1 MSEESNESREDRRQR
16 IIDRI
21 IADRQALRGAKVP
34 EPELEPNLET
44 LVDMTIDLNEI
55 GMLDASSERKWRQI
69 GFGSE
74 GETTVSPPAD
84 E

>member
-1 MSEESNESREDRRQR
+1 MSEETNESREDRRQR
-16 IIDRI
+16 MIDRI
-21 IADRQALRGAKVP
+21 IADRQALRGEKVP

-44 LVDMTIDLNEI
+44 LVDMTLDLNEI
-55 GMLDASSERKWRQI
+55 GMLDANSERKWRQI

-74 GETTVSPPAD
+74 GETMVPPPAD